1 MISTCHSSPWT
12 PPRRPQGRSRVLKSL
27 VLPLLPSAVKLYGA
41 SSPPMVQLPASVA
54 LKPCALQWALPG
66 AQLPTRLPGL
76 GVVPGQLAV
85 GYQ

>member
-1 MISTCHSSPWT
+1 M
-12 PPRRPQGRSRVLKSL
+12 LKSL
-27 VLPLLPSAVKLYGA
+27 VLPLLSSAVKLYGA
-41 SSPPMVQLPASVA
+41 SSPPIQVHGHLPASPVA

>member
-1 MISTCHSSPWT
+1 M
-12 PPRRPQGRSRVLKSL
+12 
-27 VLPLLPSAVKLYGA
+27 
-41 SSPPMVQLPASVA
+41 SPPSCPLAPAPHDLGILSRLVAAIQVQLPASPVA

>member
-1 MISTCHSSPWT
+1 ML
-12 PPRRPQGRSRVLKSL
+12 RRLAC
-27 VLPLLPSAVKLYGA
+27 LLW
-41 SSPPMVQLPASVA
+41 LPASVA

>member
-1 MISTCHSSPWT
+1 M
-12 PPRRPQGRSRVLKSL
+12 LKSL
-27 VLPLLPSAVKLYGA
+27 VPPLLSSAVKLYGA
-41 SSPPMVQLPASVA
+41 SSPPIQVQLPASPVA

-76 GVVPGQLAV
+76 GVLPGRLAA